1 MKKIVSLFSLM
12 GIIGISFAQENL
24 VPNHDFQ
31 QIEKRVKEEG
41 QINMATPWISPT
53 LAPAD
58 LYTKDTKNGN
68 VGAPANAY
76 GEEKP
81 MSGDN
86 YAGFMAYS
94 YKNKEP
100 RSYLQ
105 VQLKEKLVAGKKYC
119 VTMNVS
125 LADLS
130 KYATSHIGMSITKN
144 AISANNTD
152 NLKVEKQIISK
163 KLMVYEQQFYW
174 VPVCGVFTAE
184 GDEEFLTI
192 GNFTPDES
200 LKLEKVK
207 RPRGFSKPQLYDA
220 YYYVDNISVVETTTP
235 RDCDCDT
242 DPGMKNVETVSRNFS
257 SENDPSANKVK
268 IVGTHGDE
276 VNANPSS
283 TSSGKLESLDG
294 FSIGFVAKSFSV
306 KDNVK
311 QIEQLI
317 TYLKANPT
325 VKVKLIGHIDVSE
338 QEVDKLDGKRVA
350 AVYKYILSKGIK
362 VERLERDLKSS
373 EEPVDEKDPLK
384 NMRVEVIVVE

>member
-1 MKKIVSLFSLM
+1 MKKIVSLLSLI
-12 GIIGISFAQENL
+12 GIVAISFAQDNL

-31 QIEKRVKEEG
+31 QIEKKVKEEG
-41 QINMATPWISPT
+41 QINMATPWVSPT

-68 VGAPANAY
+68 VGAPTNAY

-105 VQLKEKLVAGKKYC
+105 VQLKEKLEAGKKYC

-130 KYATSHIGMSITKN
+130 KYATSHIGMAITKN

-152 NLKVEKQIISK
+152 ILKVEKQIISK
-163 KLMVYEQQFYW
+163 KLKIYEQQFYW
-174 VPVCGVFTAE
+174 VPVCGVFIAE

-192 GNFTPDES
+192 GNFTPDET

-220 YYYVDNISVVETTTP
+220 YYYVDNISVVETDKP
-235 RDCDCDT
+235 RECDCDT
-242 DPGMKNVETVSRNFS
+242 DPAMKDIETVSRNFS
-257 SENDPSANKVK
+257 SDDDPSANKVK

-276 VNANPSS
+276 VNANTPSI
-283 TSSGKLESLDG
+283 SGKVENLDD
-294 FSIGFVAKSFSV
+294 FSIGFVAKSFSI

-311 QIEQLI
+311 KIEVLI
-317 TYLKANPT
+317 AYLKANPT
-325 VKVKLIGHIDVSE
+325 VKIKLIGHIDVSE
-338 QEVDKLDGKRVA
+338 QEVDKLDGKRVG
-350 AVYKYILSKGIK
+350 AVYKYMLSKGIK
-362 VERLERDLKSS
+362 ADRLQRDLKSS
-373 EEPVDEKDPLK
+373 EEPVDKKDPLK
-384 NMRVEVIVVE
+384 NMRVEVIEVE

>member
-1 MKKIVSLFSLM
+1 MKKIVSLLSLIGM
-12 GIIGISFAQENL
+12 VGIGFAQENL

-31 QIEKRVKEEG
+31 QIEKKVKEEG
-41 QINMATPWISPT
+41 QINMATPWVSPT

-68 VGAPANAY
+68 VGAPENAY

-105 VQLKEKLVAGKKYC
+105 VQLKEKLEAGKKYC

-130 KYATSHIGMSITKN
+130 KYATSHIGMAITKN

-152 NLKVEKQIISK
+152 ILKVEKQIISK
-163 KLMVYEQQFYW
+163 KLKIYEQQYYW

-192 GNFTPDES
+192 GNFTPDET

-220 YYYVDNISVVETTTP
+220 YYYVDNVSVVETTTP
-235 RDCDCDT
+235 RECDCDT
-242 DPGMKNVETVSRNFS
+242 DPAMKNVETVNRNFS
-257 SENDPSANKVK
+257 SENDPSSNKVK
-268 IVGTHGDE
+268 IIGTHGDE
-276 VNANPSS
+276 VNASSS
-283 TSSGKLESLDG
+283 TNTSEKLENSDN
-294 FSIGFVAKSFSV
+294 FSIEFMAKSYAID
-306 KDNVK
+306 DNTK
-311 QIEQLI
+311 KIDKLI
-317 TYLKANPT
+317 AYLKVNPA
-325 VKVKLIGHIDVSE
+325 VKIKLIGHIDISE
-338 QEVDKLDGKRVA
+338 KDIDKLDGKRVA

-362 VERLERDLKSS
+362 AERVQRDLKSFD
-373 EEPVDEKDPLK
+373 EPLDEKNPLK
-384 NMRVEVIVVE
+384 NMRVEVLEIE